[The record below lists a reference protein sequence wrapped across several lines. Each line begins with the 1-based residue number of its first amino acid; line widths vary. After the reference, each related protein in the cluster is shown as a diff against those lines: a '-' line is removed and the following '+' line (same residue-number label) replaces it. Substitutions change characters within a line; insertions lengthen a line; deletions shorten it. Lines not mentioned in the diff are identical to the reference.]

1 MVEEPDPFAGT
12 RMTLGEH
19 LEELRSRLFKCAIV
33 FVVVLGAA
41 FYFKKPIA
49 EVVIGPFRD
58 AMHQL
63 NERLDE
69 EFTRRVV
76 EDGEPWERYFLDEE
90 RSELKRPI
98 DDRPMATGVGESFV
112 FALNNAIYASIF
124 IGSPFFLWQMWLFIA
139 AGLYPH
145 EKRGV
150 RFAFP
155 ISLVLFVTGVVF
167 AFLVIVPLGLYF
179 LNVTLEPDQV
189 TTSLKLDQYFG
200 FVRALCLAMGTI
212 FQLPI
217 LMVFAARFGLVE
229 PATFAKYRAHWVVIA
244 LIIAAL
250 LTPGPDFYSQVLMAI
265 PMLLLYEIGIQLGRF
280 LARPR
285 KTPEPPA

>member
-1 MVEEPDPFAGT
+1 
-12 RMTLGEH
+12 
-19 LEELRSRLFKCAIV
+19 
-33 FVVVLGAA
+33 
-41 FYFKKPIA
+41 
-49 EVVIGPFRD
+49 
-58 AMHQL
+58 
-63 NERLDE
+63 
-69 EFTRRVV
+69 
-76 EDGEPWERYFLDEE
+76 
-90 RSELKRPI
+90 
-98 DDRPMATGVGESFV
+98 MATGVGESFV
-112 FALNNAIYASIF
+112 FALNNAIYSSIF

-200 FVRALCLAMGTI
+200 FVRALCLAMGAI

-285 KTPEPPA
+285 KTREPPA